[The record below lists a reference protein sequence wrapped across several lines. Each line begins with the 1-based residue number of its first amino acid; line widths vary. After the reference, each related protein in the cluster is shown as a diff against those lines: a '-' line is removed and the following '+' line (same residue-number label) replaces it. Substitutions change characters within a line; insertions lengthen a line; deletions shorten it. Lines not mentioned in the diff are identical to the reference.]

1 MRAGEATASRL
12 RGRVMVTSGVLAAA
26 VVSVLARVHPATAVA
41 VAALFSGLLAV
52 VTGVVVLVTS
62 SRRRDGM
69 RLSSR
74 FLSVGMVVWGVGQL
88 VIGGEAS
95 IGDPVFPS
103 LGDLLGTVSAPLGV
117 TGLLLALRPRSVRTH
132 WMRMTLDSLLIG
144 CAAGLMLWRVAY
156 RPALLADGLGA
167 GDGLALAIALIETT
181 ILALLLLAWLREFDR
196 GLLLTMLG
204 FAVYA
209 AADGYTLRSVAQGR
223 LWPWVA
229 AALWCVAWPA
239 IGEGVLRLQPARHAD
254 DGRAPEARVAFATT
268 LITLVVLVV
277 AVVAF
282 AADPVT
288 DVVTMTFAVAIIVVF
303 AVREAWTG
311 AQRARLMRSLT
322 RQAMQDPLT
331 GLGNRRALGWRLAEL
346 TDAAEGAVLTLDL
359 DGFKEVN
366 DLLGHA
372 RGDDLLV
379 AVADCVHA
387 ALEPDCRAFRV
398 GGDEFVVVVP
408 GGGGRERLLA
418 RTLLAE
424 VRSAASTV
432 PGTAA
437 VGVSTSIGVARWSG
451 GAATE
456 AVVESGVALHAAKQS
471 GRDRVE
477 SYDGPVAAQHR
488 RSMDVERRLKAA
500 VRAGDVDVHYQP
512 VLRLTTDAVVGFEAL
527 ARWVDPLLGRVT
539 PDEFIPAAE
548 RSGLIADLGTHVL
561 RRALAD
567 LAVLERSVP
576 GARVAV
582 NVSPGQLRSPTFAA
596 DVVALLETA
605 GVDPTRLIIEVTE
618 SAFVGEDA
626 TELGQLQQLREHG
639 VWVAIDD
646 FGSGY
651 SALAYLSRLPASTLK
666 LDQGL
671 TANLTTDP
679 RALAVMRS
687 IIELGRALP
696 LEVVVEGIETTEVRD
711 VVRDLGA
718 CYAQG
723 WLYAPAVPLEQV
735 ADTVREI
742 EIQRLAPIEGGL
754 R

>member
-1 MRAGEATASRL
+1 MRAGEGNSPRL
-12 RGRVMVTSGVLAAA
+12 RGPVMVTAGVLAAA
-26 VVSVLARVHPATAVA
+26 AVSVLARVHPATAVA

-52 VTGVVVLVTS
+52 VTGAVVLVTS
-62 SRRRDGM
+62 WRRQDAM
-69 RLSSR
+69 RLSAR
-74 FLSVGMVVWGVGQL
+74 FLAIGMLTWGVGQL

-95 IGDPVFPS
+95 VGDPMFPTV
-103 LGDLLGTVSAPLGV
+103 GDLLGTVSAPLGV

-132 WMRMTLDSLLIG
+132 WARMTLDALLLG
-144 CAAGLMLWRVAY
+144 SATDLMLWRVVY
-156 RPALLADGLGA
+156 RPALLTGGLDA
-167 GDGLALAIALIETT
+167 GDVLALVIILIETSM
-181 ILALLLLAWLREFDR
+181 LALLLLAWLREFDR
-196 GLLLTMLG
+196 GLLLVLLG

-209 AADGYTLRSVAQGR
+209 AADGYTLRSVAQGH
-223 LWPWVA
+223 LWPWAA

-239 IGEGVLRLQPARHAD
+239 IGEGVLRLKPARHAD
-254 DGRAPEARVAFATT
+254 DGRASEARVALTT
-268 LITLVVLVV
+268 TVVTLVVLVAAV
-277 AVVAF
+277 AAF
-282 AADPVT
+282 AADPAT
-288 DVVTMTFAVAIIVVF
+288 DGLTMVYAVAIIAVF
-303 AVREAWTG
+303 AAREAWAG
-311 AQRARLMRSLT
+311 VQRGRLMRSLT

-331 GLGNRRALGWRLAEL
+331 GLGNRRALGWRLEEL
-346 TDAAEGAVLTLDL
+346 TGTSDGAVLTLDL

-366 DLLGHA
+366 DVLGHA

-408 GGGGRERLLA
+408 GGGGRDRALA
-418 RTLLAE
+418 RTLLE
-424 VRSAASTV
+424 QVRAAALAL
-432 PGTAA
+432 PGAAA
-437 VGVSTSIGVARWSG
+437 VRVSTSIGVARWSG

-488 RSMDVERRLKAA
+488 RSLDVERRLRAA
-500 VRAGDVDVHYQP
+500 VRSGDVDVHYQP
-512 VLRLTTDAVVGFEAL
+512 VVRLATGGVVGFEAL

-548 RSGLIADLGTHVL
+548 RCSLIAELGAHVL
-561 RRALAD
+561 RRALSD
-567 LAVLERSVP
+567 LAELDRSVP

-582 NVSPGQLRSPTFAA
+582 NVSPVQLRSPTFAA
-596 DVVALLETA
+596 EVMALLEER
-605 GVDPTRLIIEVTE
+605 GVEATRLIVEVTE

-626 TELGQLQQLREHG
+626 GELQQLQRLRAHG

-687 IIELGRALP
+687 IIDLGRALP
-696 LEVVVEGIETTEVRD
+696 LEVVVEGIETSEVRD

-718 CYAQG
+718 SYAQG

-735 ADTVREI
+735 AAVV
-742 EIQRLAPIEGGL
+742 AGL
-754 R
+754 DAAAVIATTS